1 MKKLLMFC
9 VLSAVTIS
17 FYSCLKADGNGCPYK
32 ETTIK
37 APDAEA
43 LKVKEY
49 LEGKGITNALK
60 DSSGVYYIIEQAGT
74 GTVVP
79 DVCSTISINYAGK
92 LTTDSVFDKTD
103 GTPIALRLGG
113 LIPGWIAGLKHI
125 TTGGKIRLYIPPSL
139 AYGSVGATRTDQN
152 GNTVVVIPPNAIL
165 IFDVELV
172 AMQ

>member
-9 VLSAVTIS
+9 ALSTMMIS
-17 FYSCLKADGNGCPYK
+17 FNGCLKADGNGCPYK

-37 APDAEA
+37 APAAEV
-43 LKVKEY
+43 LQVEQY
-49 LEGKGITNALK
+49 LDSKGITNALK
-60 DSSGVYYIIEQAGT
+60 DSSGVYYIIESAGT
-74 GTVVP
+74 GNLTP
-79 DVCSTISINYAGK
+79 DVCSTISINYSGK

-103 GTPIALRLGG
+103 GTPIVLRLGG

-125 TTGGKIRLYIPPSL
+125 TTGGKIKLYIPPSL

-152 GNTVVVIPPNAIL
+152 GATVVVIPPNAIL